1 MKRIIIAASVCL
13 LLSIIPLQV
22 KDATLTIFYGLIG
35 VIFSVGM
42 SLIISFNGSA
52 ILNKDFKDEIRSN
65 VHEIRNNFLFIF
77 LLCSALYVVYSLL
90 PERWQLLK
98 WNPSDN
104 ISIHFTWSLS
114 VLLYHIYSMIALI
127 SNYIEIQR
135 LYEDIEDRIAK
146 ELKQK
151 NN

>member
-1 MKRIIIAASVCL
+1 MKRIIIAVFVCL
-13 LLSIIPLQV
+13 LLSVIPLQV
-22 KDATLTIFYGLIG
+22 KDTTLTIFYGLIG

-52 ILNKDFKDEIRSN
+52 ILNKEFKEEIRGN

-77 LLCSALYVVYSLL
+77 LLCSALYVVYSVL
-90 PERWQLLK
+90 PDSRHLLK
-98 WNPSDN
+98 WKPTEN
-104 ISIHFTWSLS
+104 ISVHFTWSLS

-127 SNYIEIQR
+127 SNYIEIQK

-146 ELKQK
+146 ESKQK
-151 NN
+151 KD

>member
-1 MKRIIIAASVCL
+1 MKRLIIAVIVCL

-22 KDATLTIFYGLIG
+22 KDTTLTIFYGLIG

-52 ILNKDFKDEIRSN
+52 ILNKEFKEEIRGN

-77 LLCSALYVVYSLL
+77 LICSALYVVYSVL
-90 PERWQLLK
+90 PNSWQLLK
-98 WNPSDN
+98 WKPTES

-114 VLLYHIYSMIALI
+114 VFLYHIYSMIALI
-127 SNYIEIQR
+127 SNYIEIQK

-146 ELKQK
+146 ELNQNKD
-151 NN
+151 

>member
-1 MKRIIIAASVCL
+1 MIRLIIAVFVCL
-13 LLSIIPLQV
+13 LLSIIPIQV
-22 KDATLTIFYGLIG
+22 KDATLTIFYGLVG

-52 ILNKDFKDEIRSN
+52 ILNKEFKDEIRSN
-65 VHEIRNNFLFIF
+65 VHEIRDNFLIIF

-90 PERWQLLK
+90 PDNWQLLK
-98 WNPSDN
+98 WKPSED

-114 VLLYHIYSMIALI
+114 ILLYHIYSMIALI
-127 SNYIEIQR
+127 SNYIEIQK

-146 ELKQK
+146 ELNRKK
-151 NN
+151 N